1 MTEKLQKAF
10 AEAEKL
16 SEAEQDRVAQWLLA
30 ELQDD
35 RAWDE
40 TFANS
45 ADKLAALADEALD
58 DHAQGRTKCLDTGR
72 F

>member
-30 ELQDD
+30 ELEDD
-35 RAWDE
+35 RAWDGA
-40 TFANS
+40 FANS
-45 ADKLAALADEALD
+45 ADRLALLADEALD
-58 DHAQGRTKCLDTGR
+58 DHAQGRTKRLDPDQL
-72 F
+72 